1 MPNPFRLRRLI
12 NRNRANPLNF
22 AQLEYVLKSI
32 EPLVVNWG
40 KNAERNYRV
49 IMKSFTETMG
59 SLDGLEREF
68 LDKVRSFYQ
77 NRVGWYAASQ
87 IQGLQIQD
95 RFSKPGEN
103 PKYRVRLIVTGE
115 KGRLIGRGGA
125 YVNELRNS
133 LNLEID
139 LD

>member
-1 MPNPFRLRRLI
+1 
-12 NRNRANPLNF
+12 
-22 AQLEYVLKSI
+22 
-32 EPLVVNWG
+32 
-40 KNAERNYRV
+40 
-49 IMKSFTETMG
+49 MKSFTETMG